1 MLTTSEKATIL
12 KTINI
17 FSETPDDILSEV
29 AALLK
34 EIGIKGGETVFEKG
48 AMGASMYVIARG
60 RVRVHDG
67 ERTLNHLGERDV
79 FGEMALVDS
88 QPRLASVVAV
98 EDTQL
103 LRLDQEP
110 FFRLMDERS
119 EVARGI
125 IHILSRYLRARVQDL
140 ADLRTHLE
148 NVILPLGIA
157 LSSEDNLDRLLER
170 ILLEAKSFCNADAG
184 TLYLLADDDR
194 LRFSIMRSDVL
205 NMAVGGTTGRHVPFP
220 PLCLYDEETGEPN
233 HQNVSTHTALDGQ
246 SVHIPDI
253 YHAEEFDFSGT
264 KTFDKANNYRSVSTF
279 TVPLKDHMDNVIG
292 VLQLF
297 NAQDPETG
305 SVIPF
310 DAYQQLV
317 VESLAS
323 QAAVAL
329 NTQELLRRQEKLLR
343 FEHDLQVGRKIQADF
358 LPQELPQPPGWEIA
372 ACFQPAREVAGD
384 FYDAFPL
391 ADGRIGLLI
400 ADVVD
405 KGVGAALFMALSRSL
420 IRAYSQLDG
429 LTDDSHS
436 ATPSINTRALNAVR
450 LTNDYIA
457 ENHGHMS
464 MFVTLFFAVLDL
476 DTGVLNYVN
485 AGHNP
490 PYVVGPTGVVKA
502 ELMPTGPAAGLF
514 SNMVFKIKQVTLE
527 PGDLLMTF
535 TDGVT
540 EARDPS
546 GEFFEEDR
554 LLALL
559 KQPASSAS
567 EHLDRIEARLQA
579 HTAGADQFDDITML
593 AVRRVP
599 ETRDWQ

>member
-12 KTINI
+12 KTVNI
-17 FSETPDDILSEV
+17 FSGTPDEILSEV

-34 EIGIKGGETVFEKG
+34 EVRVKGGETVFEKG
-48 AMGASMYVIARG
+48 AMGASMYVIATG

-88 QPRLASVVAV
+88 QPRLASVSAV

-110 FFRLMDERS
+110 FYRLMDERS

-125 IHILSRYLRARVQDL
+125 IHLLSRYLRARVQDL

-184 TLYLLADDDR
+184 TLYLLTEDDR
-194 LRFSIMRSDVL
+194 LRFAIMRSDAL
-205 NMAVGGTTGRHVPFP
+205 NMAVGGTTGREVPFA
-220 PLCLYDEETGEPN
+220 PLRLYDENTGEPN
-233 HQNVSTHTALDGQ
+233 YHNVATHTALHGH
-246 SVHIPDI
+246 SIHIPDI

-264 KTFDKANNYRSVSTF
+264 KTFDKANNYRSISTF
-279 TVPLKDHMDNVIG
+279 TVPLKDHVGKVIG

-343 FEHDLQVGRKIQADF
+343 FEHDLQVGRRIQADF

-372 ACFQPAREVAGD
+372 ARFQPAREVAGD
-384 FYDAFPL
+384 FYDAYPL

-420 IRAYSQLDG
+420 IRAYSQLED
-429 LTDDSHS
+429 LTDHRQR
-436 ATPSINTRALNAVR
+436 ATPSIDTRALNAVR
-450 LTNDYIA
+450 LTNNYIA
-457 ENHGHMS
+457 QNHGHMS

-476 DTGVLNYVN
+476 GTGDLNYIN

-502 ELMPTGPAAGLF
+502 ELMPTGPVAGLF
-514 SNMVFKIKQVTLE
+514 SNMVFNLKQVTLE

-540 EARDPS
+540 EARDLS
-546 GEFFEEDR
+546 GGFFEEER

-567 EHLDRIEARLQA
+567 EHLDRIEASLQA
-579 HTAGADQFDDITML
+579 HTAGVDQSDDITML
-593 AVRRVP
+593 AVRRLPVS
-599 ETRDWQ
+599 ET

>member
-1 MLTTSEKATIL
+1 MLTTSEKAIIL
-12 KTINI
+12 KTVHI
-17 FSETPDDILSEV
+17 FAETPDEINSEI
-29 AALLK
+29 ASLLEEVELK
-34 EIGIKGGETVFEKG
+34 TGETVFEKG
-48 AMGASMYVIARG
+48 AIGTSMYIIVAG

-88 QPRLASVVAV
+88 QPRLASVSVV
-98 EDTQL
+98 EDTLL

-110 FFRLMDERS
+110 FYRLMDERS

-125 IHILSRYLRARVQDL
+125 ISVLSRHLRARVHDL
-140 ADLRTHLE
+140 DDLRTHLE

-157 LSSEDNLDRLLER
+157 LSTEESLDRLLER

-184 TLYLLADDDR
+184 TLYLLTDNDR
-194 LRFSIMRSDVL
+194 LRFAIMRSDL
-205 NMAVGGTTGRHVPFP
+205 LDMAVGGTTGKKVPFR
-220 PLCLYDEETGEPN
+220 PLRLHHKETGEPN
-233 HQNVSTHTALDGQ
+233 YQNVATHTALDGH
-246 SVHIPDI
+246 SIHIPDI
-253 YHAEEFDFSGT
+253 YHAADFDFSGT
-264 KTFDKANNYRSVSTF
+264 KAFDKANNYRSVSSF
-279 TVPLKDHMDNVIG
+279 TVPLKDHTGKVIG

-305 SVIPF
+305 EVIPF

-329 NTQELLRRQEKLLR
+329 NTQELLRRQEELLR
-343 FEHDLQVGRKIQADF
+343 FEHDLQVGRRIQADF
-358 LPQELPQPPGWEIA
+358 LPREIPRLPGWELA
-372 ACFQPAREVAGD
+372 ARFQPAREVAGD
-384 FYDAFPL
+384 FYDAFVRP
-391 ADGRIGLLI
+391 DGAIGILI

-420 IRAYSQLDG
+420 IRAYSRLGG
-429 LTDDSHS
+429 LDDSGHG
-436 ATPSINTRALNAVR
+436 ATPGINTHALKAVR

-457 ENHGHMS
+457 EYHGHMS
-464 MFVTLFFAVLDL
+464 MFVTVFFALLDPAS
-476 DTGVLNYVN
+476 GVLTYTN

-490 PYVVGPTGVVKA
+490 PYILGPTGIVKA
-502 ELMPTGPAAGLF
+502 ELEPTGPAAGLF
-514 SNMVFKIKQVTLE
+514 PGMDFEIQRVTLE

-546 GEFFEEDR
+546 GGFFGEEH
-554 LLALL
+554 LLSLL
-559 KQPASSAS
+559 KQPAASAS
-567 EHLDRIEARLQA
+567 EHLDRIEAALQV
-579 HTAGADQFDDITML
+579 HIAGVDQADDITML
-593 AVRRVP
+593 AVRRLPVS
-599 ETRDWQ
+599 ETQ